1 MLKDQILKEL
11 IENGKTA
18 VSGQYLADKYGV
30 SRNAVWKAVNSLK
43 KEGYVIS
50 SVTNKGYCL
59 INDNDILSAQSI
71 VMNLNKENKGID
83 IYIFDSID
91 STNNEAKR
99 LIASDSEMGNA
110 LIVSNGQKMGRGRS
124 GKDFYSPAGSGVYF
138 SLIYRASE
146 VIKESDIITAKA
158 AVSVI
163 RTVKRLA
170 GEELYVCGV
179 NDIYY
184 KGKKVCGILTEA
196 VSDLETGCTEHIITG
211 IGINVNTEEF
221 PDNISDRA
229 GSLSDL
235 KLDRNELI
243 AGIVNELI
251 MLFGD
256 INNTDCRTEYERY
269 SVTYK
274 NQRTESVF

>member
-1 MLKDQILKEL
+1 MLKDRILKEL
-11 IENGKTA
+11 IENGKKA

-43 KEGYVIS
+43 KDGYEIS

-71 VMNLNKENKGID
+71 VMNLNEENKDIC
-83 IYIFDSID
+83 IYIFDNID

-99 LIASDSEMGNA
+99 LIANDSQMKNA
-110 LIVSNGQKMGRGRS
+110 LIVSNSQDMGRGRH
-124 GKDFYSPAGSGVYF
+124 GKNFYSPAGSGVYI
-138 SLIYRASE
+138 SLIYRISE
-146 VIKESDIITAKA
+146 RLKDAGIITAKA

-163 RTVKRLA
+163 RTIKKLT
-170 GEELYVCGV
+170 GEELCVHGV

-211 IGINVNTEEF
+211 IGINVSTKVF
-221 PDNISDRA
+221 PDSISDRA

-243 AGIVNELI
+243 AGIVNELTV
-251 MLFGD
+251 LFSD
-256 INNTDCRTEYERY
+256 INNSDCRTEYEGY
-269 SVTYK
+269 SVTY
-274 NQRTESVF
+274 